1 MLYDNIMARRCVQR
15 QPQSVLVGT
24 LTVLVGTVTLQRI
37 ITPNAVGQPFHRDGA
52 ILAIYVL
59 LGLLTSSYGML
70 GPLLPWLRPALG
82 LSFEQAAYHTVA
94 MAIGVTGMGILVPLA
109 AVRVGRKGSLGLGL
123 TTMALGL
130 AILCLAPDL
139 RISLTGSLIVGM
151 TLPLGISVSSAVMAE
166 RSGPHIGIAMAEANT
181 IAYIGFL
188 MAPGIVN
195 LAEATVGW
203 RWSFVI
209 PALIYALYG
218 LAIRNLPLGAV
229 QMHAATGGT
238 GRLSSAYWC
247 HWAMLSLGVAAE
259 LSMAV
264 WAPSYLETAARLP
277 RETALWSSMIFPLG
291 MFAGRAAVSLMLRR
305 MRADALV
312 LPSMLLGAVGV
323 LIFVLAQ
330 EFWLAAAGM
339 LVAGLGMAGLYPFG
353 ITLVM
358 LAAGEARD
366 RGAARAALASGAA
379 TLTAPVLIGAVA
391 DKAGMRAAFGLIP
404 LFLLLAGIAHLMG
417 KRLDSQLKARS

>member
-1 MLYDNIMARRCVQR
+1 MARRCDRR
-15 QPQSVLVGT
+15 QPESVLLG
-24 LTVLVGTVTLQRI
+24 GVTLPRI
-37 ITPNAVGQPFHRDGA
+37 TAPNALGQPFHRDGA

-70 GPLLPWLRPALG
+70 GPLLPWLRPALD
-82 LSFEQAAYHTVA
+82 LSFEQAAYHSVA
-94 MAIGVTGMGILVPLA
+94 MAIGVTGMGFLVPSL
-109 AVRVGRKGSLGLGL
+109 AVRAGRKGCIGLGL
-123 TTMALGL
+123 STMALGL
-130 AILCLAPDL
+130 ALLCLAP
-139 RISLTGSLIVGM
+139 SLTFSLAGSLIIGVA
-151 TLPLGISVSSAVMAE
+151 LPLGISVSSAVMAE

-188 MAPGIVN
+188 LAPGLVN
-195 LAEATVGW
+195 LAAATGGW

-209 PALIYALYG
+209 PALVYAAYG
-218 LAIRNLPLGAV
+218 LAIRNVPLGV
-229 QMHAATGGT
+229 VSMQRGATGS

-264 WAPSYLETAARLP
+264 WGPSYLETAAQLP

-305 MRADALV
+305 MPADALV
-312 LPSMLLGAVGV
+312 LPSMLLGALGV
-323 LIFVLAQ
+323 LAFVLAQ
-330 EFWLAAAGM
+330 GFWLAAAGM
-339 LVAGLGMAGLYPFG
+339 FVAGLGMAGLYPFG

-379 TLTAPVLIGAVA
+379 TLIAPVLIGAVA
-391 DKAGMRAAFGLIP
+391 DRAGMRAAFGLIP
-404 LFLLLAGIAHLMG
+404 VFLLLAGIAHLLG
-417 KRLDSQLKARS
+417 KRLDRHAL